1 MGEGCQEPQEQPL
14 EVGKGKKI
22 DAPLEPT
29 ERNIAMQNLDI
40 HSPVNATLGTV
51 RQQVCIFVYGNLLQ
65 RQQETN
71 TLDPGWRGGVTKAL
85 ECPAA
90 LSILKKIMR

>member
-1 MGEGCQEPQEQPL
+1 MGEGCQEPREQPL

-22 DAPLEPT
+22 DAPLEPS
-29 ERNIAMQNLDI
+29 ERSTAVQNLDI
-40 HSPVNATLGTV
+40 HSPVNATLRTV

-71 TLDPGWRGGVTKAL
+71 TLDPG
-85 ECPAA
+85 
-90 LSILKKIMR
+90 

>member
-1 MGEGCQEPQEQPL
+1 MSEPQEQPL

-65 RQQETN
+65 QQETN
-71 TLDPGWRGGVTKAL
+71 TLDPGGGGHQGTRMSS
-85 ECPAA
+85 CPFY
-90 LSILKKIMR
+90 IKKIMR